1 MKLEHSL
8 TPYTKTN
15 SKWIKDLNGRLDNIE
30 LLEENIGRILF
41 DVNHSGIF
49 FDLSPRVMQIKA
61 KISEQD
67 LIMLKN
73 FGTVKETI
81 NKMKRPP

>member
-1 MKLEHSL
+1 MA
-8 TPYTKTN
+8 
-15 SKWIKDLNGRLDNIE
+15 WRLDNIE